1 MAGKLSYETNGVSM
15 AFGTGTKWY
24 KGDNDK
30 ELDQAVVLSVKQALD
45 AGFVHLDCAEMYG
58 TEKEVGEA
66 IRQYLAETHKKREDI
81 FVTTKVWPGIAN
93 IPEAMRGSLERLG
106 LDYVDLYLIHAPFF
120 ELKGYHGTIPEAWR
134 AMESLVEAGMTK
146 SIGVSNFRISDLE
159 ELLVFAKIKPAVNQI
174 EHHPYLQQP
183 DLWNF
188 CKKNEII
195 IECYSPLATINL
207 KPGGPVDDVVSEIAK
222 AHNKTPTQ
230 VLLQWT
236 LQKGNV
242 AITTSSKRERLDE
255 ALAVLKEPFKLT
267 DDEIKRINDE
277 GAKLKFRKYWAPQF
291 AKEDQQ

>member
-1 MAGKLSYETNGVSM
+1 MSLKLSSEPNAVSL

-30 ELDQAVVLSVKQALD
+30 EIDQAVVFSVKQALD

-66 IRQYLAETHKKREDI
+66 IRQYLAETKKKREDI

-93 IPEAMRGSLERLG
+93 IPEALRGSLERLG

-120 ELKGYHGTIPEAWR
+120 ELKGYTGTIPEAWR
-134 AMESLVEAGMTK
+134 AMESVVDSGMTK

-159 ELLVFAKIKPAVNQI
+159 ELLVFARIKPVVNQI
-174 EHHPYLQQP
+174 EYHPYLQQP

-188 CKKNEII
+188 CNKNQIQ
-195 IECYSPLATINL
+195 IECYSPLASINL
-207 KPGGPVDDVVSEIAK
+207 KPDGPVDAVVAELAK
-222 AHNKTPTQ
+222 THNKTPTQ

-236 LQKGNV
+236 LQKGNIAV
-242 AITTSSKRERLDE
+242 TTSSKRERLDE
-255 ALAVLKEPFKLT
+255 ALSVLKEPFKLSA
-267 DDEIKRINDE
+267 DEMKQIETE
-277 GAKLKFRKYWAPQF
+277 GAKLKYRKYWAPQF
-291 AKEDQQ
+291 AKEDQ